1 MRQEILLGRANRTDI
16 LMPLLLV
23 RDPSTKDTHP
33 HQLPQLD
40 KVEAEQVAQDNL
52 APSKWKTQVGVD
64 PALGDPSSRSRPVCQ
79 LGQVPRG

>member
-1 MRQEILLGRANRTDI
+1 
-16 LMPLLLV
+16 MPLPLV

-52 APSKWKTQVGVD
+52 APSRWKT
-64 PALGDPSSRSRPVCQ
+64 ARS
-79 LGQVPRG
+79 G